1 MSQFKKNSEV
11 VLNFEFQQ
19 QNAPH
24 DPVALPVLFF
34 SLFDLDKSLP
44 NRVRNAHAAASG
56 LPGEVELVVLPD
68 HMRGLELT
76 SAVGP
81 A

>member
-1 MSQFKKNSEV
+1 MSQLRKNSEV
-11 VLNFEFQQ
+11 VLNFEFQK
-19 QNAPH
+19 QNSPH
-24 DPVALPVLFF
+24 DPVAVPGFFF
-34 SLFDLDKSLP
+34 SVFDLDKQKA
-44 NRVRNAHAAASG
+44 NRVRRAQAAATR
-56 LPGEVELVVLPD
+56 LPDEVELVVLPD